1 MKLPTYK
8 EIQDKLYLGSLTQE
22 NFVSLQSKVKQALEN
37 IIEGSSSGQSGF
49 LTFEV
54 DSYYKEST
62 FASKGFSDWLN
73 QYGYVNHKFVLHT
86 HRDNYT
92 SDIYT
97 VYLKI
102 NLV

>member
-8 EIQDKLYLGSLTQE
+8 EIQDKLYLGDLTQDQ
-22 NFVSLQSKVKQALEN
+22 FTSLQSKVKQALEK
-37 IIEGSSSGQSGF
+37 ILIEGSLESWTLVF
-49 LTFEV
+49 DV

-62 FASKGFSDWLN
+62 FVSKGFSDWLN
-73 QYGYVNHKFVLHT
+73 QYGYVNHEFVLGS

-92 SDIYT
+92 TDIYS

>member
-37 IIEGSSSGQSGF
+37 IIEDASEQPRG
-49 LTFEV
+49 LAFEV

-73 QYGYVNHKFVLHT
+73 QYGYVSHEFVLRP

-92 SDIYT
+92 TDIYT

>member
-8 EIQDKLYLGSLTQE
+8 EIQDKLYLGDITQE
-22 NFVSLQSKVKQALEN
+22 NFVSLQSKVKQALEK
-37 IIEGSSSGQSGF
+37 IIEDPSSEQPRF

-54 DSYYKEST
+54 DSYFKEST
-62 FASKGFSDWLN
+62 FVSDGFTDWLI
-73 QYGYVNHKFVLHT
+73 QYGYVNHEFVLRK